1 MQIRKS
7 LSRRGLL
14 LSMGGLAAVPVLA
27 QQHGGGGRMQ
37 GGRGEMMKRRLEM
50 MKERLKL
57 SDEQL
62 EKVRAIYKEQFAKMR
77 ELREKMM
84 ESGDRSAMRA
94 EMRKLREETDAKIL
108 ELLDDTQKAEYKKMQ
123 EEMREKMRQRRG
135 GGPPH

>member
-1 MQIRKS
+1 MQTRES

-14 LSMGGLAAVPVLA
+14 LSLGGLAAVAVPA
-27 QQHGGGGRMQ
+27 QQHGGMQ
-37 GGRGEMMKRRLEM
+37 GGRGGMMERRLEA

-62 EKVRAIYKEQFAKMR
+62 EKVRAVYKEQFAKMR
-77 ELREKMM
+77 ELREKAM